1 MPANNPTP
9 AVLAICGGGNG
20 AHALAAVASAH
31 FNGDIVWLTSS
42 EEKADRLRQGVFS
55 AQGLRATGAVEAT
68 ARRVRTVSA
77 HPPAVTPPSALVV
90 LVAPA
95 FAPPPPLGP
104 GDKHHE
110 VGLR

>member
-42 EEKADRLRQGVFS
+42 EEKAHTPRAGGVS
-55 AQGLRATGAVEAT
+55 AEGVSAAGGGERTAC
-68 ARRVRTVSA
+68 ARRV
-77 HPPAVTPPSALVV
+77 L
-90 LVAPA
+90 A
-95 FAPPPPLGP
+95 FS
-104 GDKHHE
+104 
-110 VGLR
+110 